1 MRTDGT
7 AVGYLEERGLD
18 LAWKLAASAA
28 IALVLVGCYCNKHI
42 GRGLEPRARHLPRC
56 RAYPPR
62 LRVHHRSRPL
72 SRLPRHRSK
81 RAGLKQCWSTRCDHG
96 LSTISHSS
104 TKRSEA
110 AVYTDAIV
118 LE

>member
-7 AVGYLEERGLD
+7 AVGYLEERSLD

-62 LRVHHRSRPL
+62 LRVHQRSRPL
-72 SRLPRHRSK
+72 SRLPP
-81 RAGLKQCWSTRCDHG
+81 LQTRR
-96 LSTISHSS
+96 
-104 TKRSEA
+104 TKA
-110 AVYTDAIV
+110 MLVNPIV
-118 LE
+118 QSWFKHDKSFIDEKV